1 MNAEKGG
8 RNAPTTQ
15 ERIITLDGR
24 RVLTAAQVAARLG
37 ISPDSVRK
45 ALQRGAVTADDHI
58 DERTPV
64 YYPETIEAY
73 AAGRPGRGTR
83 TDLRHGSAP
92 IADTNKGGPTPK

>member
-1 MNAEKGG
+1 M
-8 RNAPTTQ
+8 T

-37 ISPDSVRK
+37 IAPGSVRK
-45 ALQRGAVTADDHI
+45 ALQRGGITPDDHI

-73 AAGRPGRGTR
+73 AAQRPGRGTR
-83 TDLRHGSAP
+83 TDLERNKEAS
-92 IADTNKGGPTPK
+92 IAAAAGVKEARLYQIRDGRR